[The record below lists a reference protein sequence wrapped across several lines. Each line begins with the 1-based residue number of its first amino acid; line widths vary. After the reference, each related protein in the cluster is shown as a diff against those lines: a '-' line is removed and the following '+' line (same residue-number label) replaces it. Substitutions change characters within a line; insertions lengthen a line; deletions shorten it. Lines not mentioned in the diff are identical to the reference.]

1 MTALVIIEGVVIAL
15 LVVLVA
21 GLLRSHAEILRRL
34 HALDGGEAEGRGGR
48 AEGLAITRRPD
59 ASRAPAGVGGVTP
72 SGTSTGVALRDT
84 RGLVLLAF
92 LSSGCSTCR
101 PFWESFAGGA
111 EMPSLE
117 VRPVIVTK
125 GPQEE
130 SPGRI
135 GELAPDGV
143 LTVMSSEA
151 WDDFKIPVS
160 PYFVLVDAAS
170 GTVVGEGAA
179 GSWNHVKDLLSAAL
193 ADTGHAATTGDT
205 AARSRRTEESLK
217 AAGIQPGDPSLYR
230 NPHGDGP

>member
-34 HALDGGEAEGRGGR
+34 HALDGGEPEGGR
-48 AEGLAITRRPD
+48 TEGLAITRRPE
-59 ASRAPAGVGGVTP
+59 SGQAPAGISGVTP
-72 SGTSTGVALRDT
+72 AGTSTGISLRDT

-101 PFWESFAGGA
+101 PFWDSFNTGA
-111 EMPSLE
+111 EMPRSD
-117 VRPVIVTK
+117 VRPVIVSK

-160 PYFVLVDAAS
+160 PYFVLVDAAA
-170 GTVVGEGAA
+170 GVVVGEGAA
-179 GSWNHVKDLLSAAL
+179 GSWDHVKDLLSAAL
-193 ADTGHAATTGDT
+193 ADTGRSSSAGDT
-205 AARSRRTEESLK
+205 AARSRRTEESLNS
-217 AAGIQPGDPSLYR
+217 AGIKPGDPSLYR
-230 NPHGDGP
+230 NPHGDGT